1 MELIRTEIYGYTM
14 TDNEEKRER
23 FLRASQRRVN
33 SVLERI
39 RVLGKCANIQYYS
52 YDEAQVRKMF
62 RAIDDELR
70 RVKGLFTKKSESEF
84 QWTEK

>member
-1 MELIRTEIYGYTM
+1 
-14 TDNEEKRER
+14 
-23 FLRASQRRVN
+23 
-33 SVLERI
+33 
-39 RVLGKCANIQYYS
+39 
-52 YDEAQVRKMF
+52 MF